1 MTAIQAA
8 IETFAS
14 RLSHVSVT
22 LLVLGIALHLGN
34 QLLRS
39 TAWHATLAAALPNR
53 RMRRW
58 AVTAAYVAGAGV
70 NAVVPARG
78 GDVARVVLVSR
89 RAAPGC
95 CCVTVA
101 STLLVETVLDAVV
114 GIWLAAWAV
123 SSGALPHGLS
133 SVRPPGGTA
142 ALCALAAVAAL
153 AATMAA
159 GRVRRR
165 ARAALAELRQGLSI
179 LRSPRAYLRGV
190 AAPQGAAWA
199 ARVAST
205 YCFLHAF
212 QIHAGPGQAALAV
225 LAGSLATMMPLT
237 PAGVGTQ
244 QALLVVVLSGVASPA
259 AAISYGLGVQ
269 LVITA
274 VNVAAGGTCAGLLLG
289 APPWRL
295 RGASDPVPVPVPL
308 PAVISGE

>member
-1 MTAIQAA
+1 VNAIQAA

-34 QLLRS
+34 QLLRA
-39 TAWHATLAAALPNR
+39 TAWRAALAAALPHHH
-53 RMRRW
+53 MRGG

-78 GDVARVVLVSR
+78 GDLARVVLISR

-95 CCVTVA
+95 CGVTVA
-101 STLLVETVLDAVV
+101 STLLVESVLDAAV

-123 SSGALPHGLS
+123 SSGALPHGLAG
-133 SVRPPGGTA
+133 VRPPGGTA
-142 ALCALAAVAAL
+142 AVCALAAAAAL
-153 AATMAA
+153 AASMAA
-159 GRVRRR
+159 GRARRR
-165 ARAALAELRQGLSI
+165 ARAVLAELQQGLTI

-190 AAPQGAAWA
+190 AAPQAAAWA
-199 ARVAST
+199 ARVGSV

-212 QIHAGPGQAALAV
+212 HINAGPGQAALAV

-259 AAISYGLGVQ
+259 AAISYGLGAQ

-289 APPWRL
+289 APPWRVP
-295 RGASDPVPVPVPL
+295 AAAPDPVPTPL
-308 PAVISGE
+308 PAVTSGE

>member
-1 MTAIQAA
+1 MNAIRAA
-8 IETFAS
+8 IETFGS
-14 RLSHVSVT
+14 RLSHVDVT
-22 LLVLGIALHLGN
+22 LVLLGVALHLAN
-34 QLLRS
+34 QVLRA
-39 TAWHATLAAALPNR
+39 TAWRAALAAALPNH
-53 RMRRW
+53 RMRRGP
-58 AVTAAYVAGAGV
+58 VTAAYVAGAGV

-101 STLLVETVLDAVV
+101 STLLVETVLDAAV
-114 GIWLAAWAV
+114 GIWLAGWAV
-123 SSGALPHGLS
+123 SSGALPQGLS
-133 SVRPPGGTA
+133 GTRPPGGTA
-142 ALCALAAVAAL
+142 VIASVAAAGL
-153 AATMAA
+153 LGASLVA

-165 ARAALAELRQGLSI
+165 VLVMLVELRQGLTI

-190 AAPQGAAWA
+190 AAPQAAAWVA
-199 ARVAST
+199 HVASA

-212 QIHAGPGQAALAV
+212 QIDAGPAQAALAV

-259 AAISYGLGVQ
+259 AAISYSLGTQ

-289 APPWRL
+289 APPWRV
-295 RGASDPVPVPVPL
+295 RASAPEAL

>member
-1 MTAIQAA
+1 VNAIQAA

-142 ALCALAAVAAL
+142 ALCALAA
-153 AATMAA
+153 
-159 GRVRRR
+159 
-165 ARAALAELRQGLSI
+165 AALAELRQGLSI